1 MKKVAILDDYLR
13 LALASADWSVLDG
26 RCEIDVIDRP
36 LQVPDEAARVLAPYH
51 ALCHLRERTAM
62 PRSLIE
68 QLPRLEFMTVT
79 GQRHRTL
86 DLQAAA
92 AHGVL
97 VSHVTRGQETSHAT
111 PELAW
116 GLILACA
123 RHIPLE
129 DRRLRSGLW
138 QGTAG
143 MLLQGKTLGLVGL
156 GRVGRVMAGIGRA
169 FGMQVLAWSP
179 NLTEE
184 AAALHGATRVDKQ
197 ALFARSD
204 VVSLHVVLGERSR
217 HLVDAQAL
225 AWMKPEA
232 ILVNTAR
239 GPIVDEAALVDAL
252 RRRRIAGAGLDVF
265 EVEPLPPGHPLLAL
279 DNVVLTPH
287 LGYVTRDNFRLFYGA
302 TVEGLRAWLDGHP
315 QNLLGDG
322 GTATSP

>member
-1 MKKVAILDDYLR
+1 MKKVALLDDYLR
-13 LALASADWSVLDG
+13 LALESADWSVLHG

-36 LQVPDEAARVLAPYH
+36 LLVPDEAAQVLAPYH

-68 QLPRLEFMTVT
+68 RLPRLEFMTVT
-79 GQRHRTL
+79 GQQHRTL

-92 AHGVL
+92 EHSVL
-97 VSHVTRGQETSHAT
+97 VSHVTPGQATSHAT

-129 DRRLRSGLW
+129 DRRVRAGLW

-143 MLLQGKTLGLVGL
+143 MLLHGKTLGLVGL

-179 NLTEE
+179 RLTAE
-184 AAALHGATRVDKQ
+184 AAALHGATQVDKRT
-197 ALFARSD
+197 LFERSD

-239 GPIVDEAALVDAL
+239 GPIVDETALVDAL
-252 RRRRIAGAGLDVF
+252 RGRRIAAAGLDVF
-265 EVEPLPPGHPLLAL
+265 DVEPLPPGHPLLAL

-287 LGYVTRDNFRLFYGA
+287 LGYVTKDNFRLFYTA
-302 TVEGLRAWLDGHP
+302 TVEGLRAWLDGAP
-315 QNLLGDG
+315 GNLLTP
-322 GTATSP
+322 TAG